1 MVEDNIVHQV
11 ASVSEDEFVD
21 QEQTIMAT
29 ESRER
34 QRRYTLA
41 VETKNW
47 RRLSNQRMGM
57 TSRWSNVSDDKVTD
71 VPE

>member
-41 VETKNW
+41 VETKN
-47 RRLSNQRMGM
+47 
-57 TSRWSNVSDDKVTD
+57 
-71 VPE
+71 